1 MSNSGKKK
9 KGKKVLVVLV
19 TLAVIVAVFTAVL
32 AWYFFAGQPDTEM
45 FKITS
50 SSEQSQSTEAAAQSN
65 STDQSTEQTTEPD
78 SAATEQTNPTVDN
91 GNVTSQYIVEY
102 DEDGNE
108 YYTYTSIPVSFE
120 NMKEINSDL
129 YAWIYIPGTQI
140 DYPIAQASDEDD
152 SFYLSHDIYK
162 NYSIYGTIY
171 TEKCNSK
178 DFNDPNTLIYGH
190 EMLNGSM
197 FQNLHYYED
206 EEYFNNNPYFYIFT
220 EDRVLTYR
228 IFSAFQY
235 DDRHIM
241 YSFDFTQ
248 PDEYQSFLNEAMNP
262 QSSIANVREGV
273 EVTTDDKI
281 VTLSTCDGSN
291 SENRYLVC
299 GVLISDQTIS

>member
-1 MSNSGKKK
+1 MSKSKKS
-9 KGKKVLVVLV
+9 GKKVLTVLI

-32 AWYFFAGQPDTEM
+32 AYNFCAGPPDTDI
-45 FKITS
+45 FKNPS
-50 SSEQSQSTEAAAQSN
+50 SSQPQTIPATEQSDTQV
-65 STDQSTEQTTEPD
+65 TEPVSD
-78 SAATEQTNPTVDN
+78 VNQTNPTVDN
-91 GNVTSQYIVEY
+91 DNVTSEYIIEY
-102 DEDGNE
+102 DADGNE
-108 YYTYTSIPVSFE
+108 YYNYTSIPVSFD
-120 NMKEINSDL
+120 NMREINSDL
-129 YAWIYIPGTQI
+129 YAWIYIPGTQV
-140 DYPIAQASDEDD
+140 DYPIAQASEQDD
-152 SFYLSHDIYK
+152 SFYLTHDIYK

-178 DFNDPNTLIYGH
+178 DFSDPNTLIYGH

-206 EEYFNNNPYFYIFT
+206 AEYFNKNPYFYIFT
-220 EDRVLTYR
+220 EDRVLTYE

-241 YSFDFTQ
+241 YAFDFTQ

-262 QSSIANVREGV
+262 QSSIANVRDGV

-299 GVLISDQTIS
+299 GVLVSDQKV

>member
-1 MSNSGKKK
+1 MSKSKKS
-9 KGKKVLVVLV
+9 GKKVLTVLI

-32 AWYFFAGQPDTEM
+32 AYNFCAGPPDTDI
-45 FKITS
+45 FKNPS
-50 SSEQSQSTEAAAQSN
+50 SSQPQTIPATEQSDTQV
-65 STDQSTEQTTEPD
+65 TEPVSD
-78 SAATEQTNPTVDN
+78 VNQTNPTVDN
-91 GNVTSQYIVEY
+91 DNVTSEYVIEY
-102 DEDGNE
+102 DADGNE
-108 YYTYTSIPVSFE
+108 YYNYTSIPVSFD
-120 NMKEINSDL
+120 NMREINSDL
-129 YAWIYIPGTQI
+129 YAWIYIPGTQV
-140 DYPIAQASDEDD
+140 DYPIAQASEQDD
-152 SFYLSHDIYK
+152 SFYLTHDIYK

-178 DFNDPNTLIYGH
+178 DFSDPNTLIYGH

-206 EEYFNNNPYFYIFT
+206 AEYFNKNPYFYIFT
-220 EDRVLTYR
+220 EDRVLTYE

-241 YSFDFTQ
+241 YAFDFTQ

-262 QSSIANVREGV
+262 QSSIANVRDGV

-299 GVLISDQTIS
+299 GVLVSDQKV

>member
-1 MSNSGKKK
+1 MSKSKKS
-9 KGKKVLVVLV
+9 GKKVLTVLI

-32 AWYFFAGQPDTEM
+32 AYNFCAGPPDTDI
-45 FKITS
+45 FKNPS
-50 SSEQSQSTEAAAQSN
+50 SSQPQTIPATEQSDTQV
-65 STDQSTEQTTEPD
+65 TEPVSD
-78 SAATEQTNPTVDN
+78 VNQTNPTVDN
-91 GNVTSQYIVEY
+91 DNVTSEYVIEY
-102 DEDGNE
+102 DAYGNE
-108 YYTYTSIPVSFE
+108 YYNYTSIPVSFD
-120 NMKEINSDL
+120 NMREINSDL
-129 YAWIYIPGTQI
+129 YAWIYIPGTQV
-140 DYPIAQASDEDD
+140 DYPIAQASEQDD
-152 SFYLSHDIYK
+152 SFYLTHDIYK

-178 DFNDPNTLIYGH
+178 DFSDPNTLIYGH

-206 EEYFNNNPYFYIFT
+206 AEYFNKNPYFYIFT
-220 EDRVLTYR
+220 EDRVLTYE

-241 YSFDFTQ
+241 YAFDFTQ

-262 QSSIANVREGV
+262 QSSIANVRDGV

-299 GVLISDQTIS
+299 GVLVSDQKV

>member
-1 MSNSGKKK
+1 MSKSKKS
-9 KGKKVLVVLV
+9 GKKVLTVLI

-32 AWYFFAGQPDTEM
+32 AYNFCAGPPDTDI
-45 FKITS
+45 FKNPS
-50 SSEQSQSTEAAAQSN
+50 SSQPQTIPATEQSDTQV
-65 STDQSTEQTTEPD
+65 TEPVSD
-78 SAATEQTNPTVDN
+78 VNQTNPTVDN
-91 GNVTSQYIVEY
+91 DNVTSEYVIEY
-102 DEDGNE
+102 DAYGNE
-108 YYTYTSIPVSFE
+108 YYNYTSIPVSFD
-120 NMKEINSDL
+120 NMREINSDL
-129 YAWIYIPGTQI
+129 YAWIYIPGTQV
-140 DYPIAQASDEDD
+140 DYPIAQASEQDD
-152 SFYLSHDIYK
+152 SFYLTHDIYK

-178 DFNDPNTLIYGH
+178 DFSDPNTLIYGH

-206 EEYFNNNPYFYIFT
+206 AEYFNKNPYFYIFT
-220 EDRVLTYR
+220 EDRVLTYE

-241 YSFDFTQ
+241 YAFDFTQ
-248 PDEYQSFLNEAMNP
+248 PNEYQSFLNEAMNP
-262 QSSIANVREGV
+262 QSSIANVRDGV

-299 GVLISDQTIS
+299 GVLVSDQKV

>member
-1 MSNSGKKK
+1 MSKSKKS
-9 KGKKVLVVLV
+9 GKKVLTVLI

-32 AWYFFAGQPDTEM
+32 AYNFCAGPPDTDI
-45 FKITS
+45 FKNPS
-50 SSEQSQSTEAAAQSN
+50 SSQAQTIPATEQSDTQV
-65 STDQSTEQTTEPD
+65 TEPVSD
-78 SAATEQTNPTVDN
+78 VNQTNPTVDN
-91 GNVTSQYIVEY
+91 DNVTSEYVIEY
-102 DEDGNE
+102 DAYGNE
-108 YYTYTSIPVSFE
+108 YYNYTSIPVSFD
-120 NMKEINSDL
+120 NMREINSDL
-129 YAWIYIPGTQI
+129 YAWIYIPGTQV
-140 DYPIAQASDEDD
+140 DYPIAQASEQDD
-152 SFYLSHDIYK
+152 SFYLTHDIYK

-178 DFNDPNTLIYGH
+178 DFSDPNTLIYGH

-206 EEYFNNNPYFYIFT
+206 AEYFNKNPYFYIFT
-220 EDRVLTYR
+220 EDRVLTYE

-241 YSFDFTQ
+241 YAFDFTQ

-262 QSSIANVREGV
+262 QSSIANVRDGV

-299 GVLISDQTIS
+299 GVLVSDQKV

>member
-1 MSNSGKKK
+1 MSKSKKS
-9 KGKKVLVVLV
+9 GKKVLTVLI

-32 AWYFFAGQPDTEM
+32 AYNFCAGPPDTDI
-45 FKITS
+45 FKNPS
-50 SSEQSQSTEAAAQSN
+50 SSQPQTIPATEQSDTQV
-65 STDQSTEQTTEPD
+65 TEPVSD
-78 SAATEQTNPTVDN
+78 VNQTNPTVDN
-91 GNVTSQYIVEY
+91 DNVTSEYVIEY
-102 DEDGNE
+102 DADGNE
-108 YYTYTSIPVSFE
+108 YYNYTSIPVSFD
-120 NMKEINSDL
+120 NMREINSDL
-129 YAWIYIPGTQI
+129 YAWIYIPGTQV
-140 DYPIAQASDEDD
+140 DYPIAQASEQDD
-152 SFYLSHDIYK
+152 SFYLTHDIYK

-178 DFNDPNTLIYGH
+178 DFSDPNTLIYGH

-206 EEYFNNNPYFYIFT
+206 AEYFNKNPYFYIFT
-220 EDRVLTYR
+220 EDRVLTYE

-241 YSFDFTQ
+241 YAFDFTQ
-248 PDEYQSFLNEAMNP
+248 PNEYQSFLNEAMNP
-262 QSSIANVREGV
+262 QSSIANVRDGV

-299 GVLISDQTIS
+299 GVLVSDQKV

>member
-1 MSNSGKKK
+1 MSKSKKS
-9 KGKKVLVVLV
+9 GKKVLTVLI

-32 AWYFFAGQPDTEM
+32 AYNFCAGPPDTDI
-45 FKITS
+45 FKNPS
-50 SSEQSQSTEAAAQSN
+50 SSQPQTIPATEQSDTQV
-65 STDQSTEQTTEPD
+65 TEPVSD
-78 SAATEQTNPTVDN
+78 VNQTNPTVDN
-91 GNVTSQYIVEY
+91 DNVTSEYVIEY
-102 DEDGNE
+102 DAYGNE
-108 YYTYTSIPVSFE
+108 YYNYTSIPVSFD
-120 NMKEINSDL
+120 NMREINSDL
-129 YAWIYIPGTQI
+129 YAWIYIPGTQV
-140 DYPIAQASDEDD
+140 DYPIAQASEEDD
-152 SFYLSHDIYK
+152 SFYLTHDIYK

-178 DFNDPNTLIYGH
+178 DFSDPNTLIYGH

-206 EEYFNNNPYFYIFT
+206 AEYFNKNPYFYIFT
-220 EDRVLTYR
+220 EDRVLTYE

-241 YSFDFTQ
+241 YAFDFTQ
-248 PDEYQSFLNEAMNP
+248 PNEYQSFLNEAMNP
-262 QSSIANVREGV
+262 QSSIANVRDGV

-299 GVLISDQTIS
+299 GVLVSDQKV

>member
-1 MSNSGKKK
+1 MSYRYKKK
-9 KGKKVLVVLV
+9 KGRKVLVLLI
-19 TLAVIVAVFTAVL
+19 TIAVIVAVFTAVL
-32 AWYFFAGQPDTEM
+32 AWYFFAGQPDTDR
-45 FKITS
+45 FKISPS
-50 SSEQSQSTEAAAQSN
+50 SDQTQSTEPTAQSD
-65 STDQSTEQTTEPD
+65 SAPQSTEESNEPT
-78 SAATEQTNPTVDN
+78 AAEQTNPTVDN
-91 GNVTSQYIVEY
+91 GNVTSQYIIEY
-102 DEDGNE
+102 DADGNE
-108 YYTYTSIPVSFE
+108 YYNYTSIPVSFE

-129 YAWIYIPGTQI
+129 YAWIYIPGTQV
-140 DYPIAQASDEDD
+140 DYPIAQAADDD
-152 SFYLSHDIYK
+152 SFYLTHDIYK

-178 DFNDPNTLIYGH
+178 DFNDANTLIYGH

-206 EEYFNNNPYFYIFT
+206 EEYFNSNPYFYIFT
-220 EDRVLTYR
+220 ENRILTYQ

-241 YSFDFTQ
+241 YAFDFTQ

-262 QSSIANVREGV
+262 QSSIANVRDGV